1 MILYFSGTGNSEH
14 AAKRIGQE
22 TADEVLNLFER
33 LKNKDYSRIASSRP
47 WVVVTPTYAWRI
59 PRILEEW
66 LKRTE
71 LAGSRDI
78 YFVMTCGENIG
89 NAGKYLRALCTQKGM
104 CYRGCLAVVMPENY
118 IALFSAPDEET
129 AEKIIRIAGRELEG
143 TIRKIQRNESLERNR
158 ITLAGR
164 LESGPVHKIFCRFI
178 ISDRKFRVKDS
189 CTSCGKCVSLCP
201 LNNIQLDDNGR
212 PVWNGNCTHC
222 MACICGCPSESIEY
236 GKRTEGKRRYF
247 LK

>member
-71 LAGSRDI
+71 LAGSRFKVYRTAPGKACTAAPGTI
-78 YFVMTCGENIG
+78 LS
-89 NAGKYLRALCTQKGM
+89 AGK
-104 CYRGCLAVVMPENY
+104 
-118 IALFSAPDEET
+118 
-129 AEKIIRIAGRELEG
+129 AGIE
-143 TIRKIQRNESLERNR
+143 
-158 ITLAGR
+158 
-164 LESGPVHKIFCRFI
+164 V
-178 ISDRKFRVKDS
+178 
-189 CTSCGKCVSLCP
+189 SCGDGRSL
-201 LNNIQLDDNGR
+201 LITELQAEG
-212 PVWNGNCTHC
+212 
-222 MACICGCPSESIEY
+222 
-236 GKRTEGKRRYF
+236 GKRMAAGAY
-247 LK
+247 LLGHPISI

>member
-1 MILYFSGTGNSEH
+1 MVIYFTGTGNSRYL
-14 AAKRIGQE
+14 AQK
-22 TADEVLNLFER
+22 TAGNLSDEIVSANEMIKER
-33 LKNKDYSRIASSRP
+33 RKGDFRSEKPYVFIC
-47 WVVVTPTYAWRI
+47 PTYAWQI
-59 PRILEEW
+59 PEVFEKFINQSGFSGNSACYFILNC
-66 LKRTE
+66 
-71 LAGSRDI
+71 GS
-78 YFVMTCGENIG
+78 GIG
-89 NAGKYLRALCTQKGM
+89 NAQKGIEALCRRKGFRLM
-104 CYRGCLAVVMPENY
+104 GVKAVKMPENY